1 MHKHAISKA
10 NPALHYI
17 ASSVFSACN
26 KTGGRS
32 NRLPLT
38 AVSFIRSSGS
48 LSFEKKAAQHA
59 KKKVTQMLLRRERL
73 SAKNGPQLL
82 ELGVCF
88 DCCGAGVA
96 GVDKGVCFSE

>member
-1 MHKHAISKA
+1 M
-10 NPALHYI
+10 
-17 ASSVFSACN
+17 
-26 KTGGRS
+26 
-32 NRLPLT
+32 
-38 AVSFIRSSGS
+38 
-48 LSFEKKAAQHA
+48 Q

-96 GVDKGVCFSE
+96 GVDRVYVSLSEKLIL